1 MYKISKEKL
10 QEIIEKVLKEVLND
24 ASDKKTISDADVER
38 IFHFSQIPDKELE
51 RQYWDLSAMV
61 SMSGFGG
68 PFMGSDGK
76 ILKEDA
82 TYTMSIQE
90 TAEVMKQKF
99 NLDDW
104 QVGSQKGA
112 NGIELMFLIPN
123 FGDNIQL
130 VNEGMEACGW
140 SYSLYRKLKR
150 GNMDWIILSYD
161 PMFQENI
168 ASEAKEYETKV
179 LNEKREQIITGYS
192 NIQAIPASSTA
203 DGIPFENTVLKYKKD
218 NKYGLMSL
226 EGKEITDAIYDE
238 IASITYKEG
247 MLLVKQDGKY
257 GIININGK
265 IVIKPEYDNIT
276 VDNYYD
282 VSTGYQRTGFIV
294 CSIKDEGYRYGYVD
308 YRGKKILDTIYTE
321 IERVTD
327 FEDEKDIYIVAYK
340 DGQAGLLKNRK
351 LILDYEY
358 EDIIYYAYNDVFIV
372 QRNGKQGIADR
383 KGNIK
388 IDTKYT
394 NISFG
399 GIYVNAVDESGE
411 TQILD
416 LDGNV
421 VTDGYIAKMPTEDG
435 QHFIVYNEEGI
446 YKIIYNNGNIVVDR
460 SYTNIEEIANN
471 YYIVANNRNNGIID
485 LTGKS
490 LVELRYNSIVKLDN
504 TELLQANISATST
517 VSLINKNMQ
526 IVVTMDN
533 ASIDVEDGYIRLY
546 SETEDKYFDYA
557 GNELSAKDVFPNN
570 TMYAQE
576 ENGKW
581 GFVDQNGNTK
591 VAYDYDMV
599 TELNEYGFAGIKKDG
614 KWGVID
620 ENGQVVQEPIYV
632 LDEISPSF
640 IGKYYKVDEWYGN
653 AYYTDKVDEETEES
667 SVN

>member
-1 MYKISKEKL
+1 MNKKKVIIFIVLILIIIAVAVSLAIYFSNRAKYIFDVEYVSNIEYN
-10 QEIIEKVLKEVLND
+10 IIEKDGKYGVIDGKGNIVVDPNYNV
-24 ASDKKTISDADVER
+24 I
-38 IFHFSQIPDKELE
+38 QIPNPSKPLFIC
-51 RQYWDLSAMV
+51 
-61 SMSGFGG
+61 MSNYN
-68 PFMGSDGK
+68 
-76 ILKEDA
+76 
-82 TYTMSIQE
+82 TE
-90 TAEVMKQKF
+90 T
-99 NLDDW
+99 
-104 QVGSQKGA
+104 
-112 NGIELMFLIPN
+112 
-123 FGDNIQL
+123 
-130 VNEGMEACGW
+130 
-140 SYSLYRKLKR
+140 
-150 GNMDWIILSYD
+150 
-161 PMFQENI
+161 
-168 ASEAKEYETKV
+168 KEYETKV
-179 LNEKREQIITGYS
+179 LNEKREQVITGYN
-192 NIQAIPASSTA
+192 NIQAIPTDTTA
-203 DGIPFENTVLKYKKD
+203 DGVPYENTVLKYKKD
-218 NKYGLMSL
+218 GKFGLISIDG
-226 EGKEITDAIYDE
+226 EEITEPIYED
-238 IASITYKEG
+238 ISAVTYKEG
-247 MLLVKQDGKY
+247 MLLIKENGKY
-257 GIININGK
+257 GVININGK
-265 IVIKPEYDNIT
+265 VVIKPEYDSIT

-282 VSTGYQRTGFIV
+282 ANTKYQKTGFIV
-294 CSIKDEGYRYGYVD
+294 CNISEEGYRYGYVD

-321 IERVTD
+321 IERVTEIEN
-327 FEDEKDIYIVAYK
+327 EDDIYIIAYK
-340 DGQAGLLKNRK
+340 DGQAGLLKNK
-351 LILDYEY
+351 KVILNYEY
-358 EDIIYYAYNDVFIV
+358 EEIMYYSYNDVFIV

-383 KGNIK
+383 DGNIK

-394 NISFG
+394 NMSFG
-399 GIYVNAVDESGE
+399 GIYVNATNENNE
-411 TQILD
+411 TKILD
-416 LDGNV
+416 LNGNE
-421 VTDGYIAKMPTEDG
+421 VTDGYIARIPTADG
-435 QHFIVYNEEGI
+435 SHYIVYDTEGI
-446 YKIIYNNGNIVVDR
+446 YKIIDDNGNIVIDKQ
-460 SYTNIEEIANN
+460 YTNIEEIGNN

-490 LVELRYNSIVKLDN
+490 LVDLKYNSIVELNN
-504 TELLQANISATST
+504 TELLQANISETST

>member
-1 MYKISKEKL
+1 MKKKKL
-10 QEIIEKVLKEVLND
+10 IIIGILILIIIAIVVSLIIYFSNRAKY
-24 ASDKKTISDADVER
+24 IFDVEYVSN
-38 IFHFSQIPDKELE
+38 IEYNTVKVEDKYGVIDGNGNIVIEPTYNVIQIPNPSKP
-51 RQYWDLSAMV
+51 V
-61 SMSGFGG
+61 FICMSNYN
-68 PFMGSDGK
+68 
-76 ILKEDA
+76 
-82 TYTMSIQE
+82 TE
-90 TAEVMKQKF
+90 T
-99 NLDDW
+99 
-104 QVGSQKGA
+104 
-112 NGIELMFLIPN
+112 
-123 FGDNIQL
+123 
-130 VNEGMEACGW
+130 
-140 SYSLYRKLKR
+140 
-150 GNMDWIILSYD
+150 
-161 PMFQENI
+161 
-168 ASEAKEYETKV
+168 KEYETKV
-179 LNEKREQIITGYS
+179 LNDKKEQVITGYS
-192 NIQAIPASSTA
+192 NIQAIPANSTA
-203 DGIPFENTVLKYKKD
+203 DGIPFENTVLRYKRD
-218 NKYGLMSL
+218 DKYGLISL
-226 EGKEITDAIYDE
+226 EGKEITDAIYEE
-238 IASITYKEG
+238 ISSVTYKEG

-257 GIININGK
+257 GVININGK
-265 IVIKPEYDNIT
+265 VVIKPEYDNIT

-282 VSTGYQRTGFIV
+282 VNTGYQRTGFIV

-321 IERVTD
+321 VERVTD
-327 FEDEKDIYIVAYK
+327 LEDEKDVYIVAYK
-340 DGQAGLLKNRK
+340 DGQAGLLKNKK

-372 QRNGKQGIADR
+372 QRNGKQGITDR
-383 KGNIK
+383 KGKIK

-399 GIYVNAVDESGE
+399 GIYVNAVDENNE
-411 TQILD
+411 TKILD
-416 LDGNV
+416 LNGNEV
-421 VTDGYIAKMPTEDG
+421 SDGYIAKMPTKDG
-435 QHFIVYNEEGI
+435 EHYIVYDEEGL
-446 YKIIYNNGNIVVDR
+446 YKIIDNNGNVVVDR
-460 SYTNIEEIANN
+460 SYTNIEEIGDN

-490 LVELRYNSIVKLDN
+490 LVELRYNSIVELDN

-526 IVVTMDN
+526 VVATMDN

-557 GNELSAKDVFPNN
+557 GNELSTKDVFPNN
-570 TMYAQE
+570 KMYAQE

-591 VAYDYDMV
+591 VENEYDMV

-620 ENGQVVQEPIYV
+620 EDGQVVQEPIYE

-653 AYYTDKVDEETEES
+653 VYYTDEVDEETEES

>member
-1 MYKISKEKL
+1 MKKKKL
-10 QEIIEKVLKEVLND
+10 IIIGILILVIIAIVVSLIIYFSNRAKYVF
-24 ASDKKTISDADVER
+24 DVEYVSNIEYSTVR
-38 IFHFSQIPDKELE
+38 IDDKYGVIDGNGNIVIEPTYNVIQIPNPSKP
-51 RQYWDLSAMV
+51 V
-61 SMSGFGG
+61 FVCMSNYNT
-68 PFMGSDGK
+68 
-76 ILKEDA
+76 E
-82 TYTMSIQE
+82 E
-90 TAEVMKQKF
+90 
-99 NLDDW
+99 
-104 QVGSQKGA
+104 
-112 NGIELMFLIPN
+112 
-123 FGDNIQL
+123 
-130 VNEGMEACGW
+130 
-140 SYSLYRKLKR
+140 
-150 GNMDWIILSYD
+150 
-161 PMFQENI
+161 
-168 ASEAKEYETKV
+168 KEYETKV

-192 NIQAIPASSTA
+192 NIQAIPANSTA

-282 VSTGYQRTGFIV
+282 VSTGYQRTGFII

-446 YKIIYNNGNIVVDR
+446 YKIIDNNGNIVVDR

-576 ENGKW
+576 ENGRW

>member
-1 MYKISKEKL
+1 MKKKRL
-10 QEIIEKVLKEVLND
+10 IIIGILILVIIAIVVSLIIYFSNRAKYVF
-24 ASDKKTISDADVER
+24 DVEYVSNIEYSTVR
-38 IFHFSQIPDKELE
+38 IDDKYGVIDGNGNIVIEPTYNVIQIPNPSKP
-51 RQYWDLSAMV
+51 V
-61 SMSGFGG
+61 FVCMSNYN
-68 PFMGSDGK
+68 
-76 ILKEDA
+76 
-82 TYTMSIQE
+82 T
-90 TAEVMKQKF
+90 
-99 NLDDW
+99 
-104 QVGSQKGA
+104 
-112 NGIELMFLIPN
+112 
-123 FGDNIQL
+123 
-130 VNEGMEACGW
+130 
-140 SYSLYRKLKR
+140 
-150 GNMDWIILSYD
+150 
-161 PMFQENI
+161 
-168 ASEAKEYETKV
+168 EAKEYETKV

-192 NIQAIPASSTA
+192 NIQAIPANSTA

-446 YKIIYNNGNIVVDR
+446 YKIIDNNGNIVVDR

>member
-1 MYKISKEKL
+1 MKKKRL
-10 QEIIEKVLKEVLND
+10 IIIGILILVIIAIVVSLIIYFSNRAKYVF
-24 ASDKKTISDADVER
+24 DVEYVSNIEYSTVR
-38 IFHFSQIPDKELE
+38 IDDKYGVIDGNGNIVIEPTYNVIQIPNPSKP
-51 RQYWDLSAMV
+51 V
-61 SMSGFGG
+61 FVCMSNYN
-68 PFMGSDGK
+68 
-76 ILKEDA
+76 
-82 TYTMSIQE
+82 T
-90 TAEVMKQKF
+90 
-99 NLDDW
+99 
-104 QVGSQKGA
+104 
-112 NGIELMFLIPN
+112 
-123 FGDNIQL
+123 
-130 VNEGMEACGW
+130 
-140 SYSLYRKLKR
+140 
-150 GNMDWIILSYD
+150 
-161 PMFQENI
+161 
-168 ASEAKEYETKV
+168 EAKEYETKV

-446 YKIIYNNGNIVVDR
+446 YKIIDNNGNIVVDR

-504 TELLQANISATST
+504 TELLQANISTTST

-546 SETEDKYFDYA
+546 SDTENRYFDYA

>member
-1 MYKISKEKL
+1 MKKKRL
-10 QEIIEKVLKEVLND
+10 IIIGILILVIIAIVVSLIIYFSNRAKYVF
-24 ASDKKTISDADVER
+24 DVEYVSNIEYSTVR
-38 IFHFSQIPDKELE
+38 IDDKYGVIDGNGNIVIEPTYNVIQIPNPSKP
-51 RQYWDLSAMV
+51 V
-61 SMSGFGG
+61 FVCMSNYN
-68 PFMGSDGK
+68 
-76 ILKEDA
+76 
-82 TYTMSIQE
+82 T
-90 TAEVMKQKF
+90 
-99 NLDDW
+99 
-104 QVGSQKGA
+104 
-112 NGIELMFLIPN
+112 
-123 FGDNIQL
+123 
-130 VNEGMEACGW
+130 
-140 SYSLYRKLKR
+140 
-150 GNMDWIILSYD
+150 
-161 PMFQENI
+161 
-168 ASEAKEYETKV
+168 EAKEYETKV

-411 TQILD
+411 TQILE

-446 YKIIYNNGNIVVDR
+446 YKIIDNNGNIVVDR

>member
-1 MYKISKEKL
+1 MKKKRL
-10 QEIIEKVLKEVLND
+10 IIIGILILVIIAIVVSLIIYFSNRAKYVF
-24 ASDKKTISDADVER
+24 DVEYVSNIEYSTVR
-38 IFHFSQIPDKELE
+38 IDDKYGVIDGNGNIVIEPTYNVIQIPNPSKP
-51 RQYWDLSAMV
+51 V
-61 SMSGFGG
+61 FVCMSNYN
-68 PFMGSDGK
+68 
-76 ILKEDA
+76 
-82 TYTMSIQE
+82 T
-90 TAEVMKQKF
+90 
-99 NLDDW
+99 
-104 QVGSQKGA
+104 
-112 NGIELMFLIPN
+112 
-123 FGDNIQL
+123 
-130 VNEGMEACGW
+130 
-140 SYSLYRKLKR
+140 
-150 GNMDWIILSYD
+150 
-161 PMFQENI
+161 
-168 ASEAKEYETKV
+168 EAKEYETKV

-192 NIQAIPASSTA
+192 NIQAIPANSTA

-421 VTDGYIAKMPTEDG
+421 VTNGYIAKMPTEDG

-446 YKIIYNNGNIVVDR
+446 YKIIDNNGNIVVDR

-576 ENGKW
+576 ENGRW

>member
-1 MYKISKEKL
+1 MKKKRL
-10 QEIIEKVLKEVLND
+10 IIVGILILVIIAIVVSLIIYFSNRAKYVF
-24 ASDKKTISDADVER
+24 DVEYVSNIEYSTVR
-38 IFHFSQIPDKELE
+38 IDDKYGVIDGNGNIVIEPTYNVIQIPNPSKP
-51 RQYWDLSAMV
+51 V
-61 SMSGFGG
+61 FVCMSNYN
-68 PFMGSDGK
+68 
-76 ILKEDA
+76 
-82 TYTMSIQE
+82 T
-90 TAEVMKQKF
+90 
-99 NLDDW
+99 
-104 QVGSQKGA
+104 
-112 NGIELMFLIPN
+112 
-123 FGDNIQL
+123 
-130 VNEGMEACGW
+130 
-140 SYSLYRKLKR
+140 
-150 GNMDWIILSYD
+150 
-161 PMFQENI
+161 
-168 ASEAKEYETKV
+168 EAKEYETKV

-192 NIQAIPASSTA
+192 NIQAIPANSTA

-446 YKIIYNNGNIVVDR
+446 YKIIDNNGNIVVDR

>member
-1 MYKISKEKL
+1 MKKKKL
-10 QEIIEKVLKEVLND
+10 IIIGILILVIIAIVVSLIIYFSNRAKYVF
-24 ASDKKTISDADVER
+24 DVEYVSNIEYSTVR
-38 IFHFSQIPDKELE
+38 IDDKYGVIDGNGNIVIEPTYNVIQIPNPSKP
-51 RQYWDLSAMV
+51 V
-61 SMSGFGG
+61 FVCMSNYNT
-68 PFMGSDGK
+68 
-76 ILKEDA
+76 E
-82 TYTMSIQE
+82 E
-90 TAEVMKQKF
+90 
-99 NLDDW
+99 
-104 QVGSQKGA
+104 
-112 NGIELMFLIPN
+112 
-123 FGDNIQL
+123 
-130 VNEGMEACGW
+130 
-140 SYSLYRKLKR
+140 
-150 GNMDWIILSYD
+150 
-161 PMFQENI
+161 
-168 ASEAKEYETKV
+168 KEYETKV

-192 NIQAIPASSTA
+192 NIQAIPANSTA

-446 YKIIYNNGNIVVDR
+446 YKIIDNNGNIVVDR

>member
-1 MYKISKEKL
+1 MKKKRL
-10 QEIIEKVLKEVLND
+10 IIIGILILVIIAIVVSLIIYFSNRAKYVF
-24 ASDKKTISDADVER
+24 DVEYVSNIEYSTVR
-38 IFHFSQIPDKELE
+38 IDDKYGVIDGNGNIVIEPTYNVIQIPNPSKP
-51 RQYWDLSAMV
+51 V
-61 SMSGFGG
+61 FVCMSNYNT
-68 PFMGSDGK
+68 
-76 ILKEDA
+76 E
-82 TYTMSIQE
+82 E
-90 TAEVMKQKF
+90 
-99 NLDDW
+99 
-104 QVGSQKGA
+104 
-112 NGIELMFLIPN
+112 
-123 FGDNIQL
+123 
-130 VNEGMEACGW
+130 
-140 SYSLYRKLKR
+140 
-150 GNMDWIILSYD
+150 
-161 PMFQENI
+161 
-168 ASEAKEYETKV
+168 KEYETKV

-192 NIQAIPASSTA
+192 NIQAIPANSTA

-308 YRGKKILDTIYTE
+308 YSGKKILDTIYTE

-446 YKIIYNNGNIVVDR
+446 YKIIDNNGNIVVDR

-576 ENGKW
+576 ENGRW

>member
-1 MYKISKEKL
+1 MKKKRL
-10 QEIIEKVLKEVLND
+10 IIIGILILVIIAIVVSLIIYFSNRAKYVF
-24 ASDKKTISDADVER
+24 DVEYVSNIEYSTVR
-38 IFHFSQIPDKELE
+38 IDDKYGVIDGNGNIVIEPTYNVIQIPNPSKP
-51 RQYWDLSAMV
+51 V
-61 SMSGFGG
+61 FVCMSNYN
-68 PFMGSDGK
+68 
-76 ILKEDA
+76 
-82 TYTMSIQE
+82 T
-90 TAEVMKQKF
+90 
-99 NLDDW
+99 
-104 QVGSQKGA
+104 
-112 NGIELMFLIPN
+112 
-123 FGDNIQL
+123 
-130 VNEGMEACGW
+130 
-140 SYSLYRKLKR
+140 
-150 GNMDWIILSYD
+150 
-161 PMFQENI
+161 
-168 ASEAKEYETKV
+168 EAKEYETKV

-192 NIQAIPASSTA
+192 NIQAIPANSTA

-282 VSTGYQRTGFIV
+282 VSTGYQRTGFII

-446 YKIIYNNGNIVVDR
+446 YKIIDNNGNIVVDR

-546 SETEDKYFDYA
+546 SDTENRYFDYA

>member
-1 MYKISKEKL
+1 MKKKKL
-10 QEIIEKVLKEVLND
+10 IIIGILILVIIAIVVSLIIYFSNRAKYVF
-24 ASDKKTISDADVER
+24 DVEYVSNIEYSTVR
-38 IFHFSQIPDKELE
+38 IDDKYGVIDGNGNIVIEPTYNVIQIPNPSKP
-51 RQYWDLSAMV
+51 V
-61 SMSGFGG
+61 FVCMSNYN
-68 PFMGSDGK
+68 
-76 ILKEDA
+76 
-82 TYTMSIQE
+82 T
-90 TAEVMKQKF
+90 
-99 NLDDW
+99 
-104 QVGSQKGA
+104 
-112 NGIELMFLIPN
+112 
-123 FGDNIQL
+123 
-130 VNEGMEACGW
+130 
-140 SYSLYRKLKR
+140 
-150 GNMDWIILSYD
+150 
-161 PMFQENI
+161 
-168 ASEAKEYETKV
+168 EAKEYETKV

-192 NIQAIPASSTA
+192 NIQAIPANSTA

-421 VTDGYIAKMPTEDG
+421 VTNGYIAKMPTEDG

-446 YKIIYNNGNIVVDR
+446 YKIIDNNGNIVVDR

-576 ENGKW
+576 ENGRW

>member
-1 MYKISKEKL
+1 MKKKRL
-10 QEIIEKVLKEVLND
+10 IIIGILILVIIAIVVSLIIYFSNRAKYVF
-24 ASDKKTISDADVER
+24 DVEYVSNIEYSTVR
-38 IFHFSQIPDKELE
+38 IDDKYGVIDGNGNIVIEPTYNVIQIPNPSKP
-51 RQYWDLSAMV
+51 V
-61 SMSGFGG
+61 FVCMSNYN
-68 PFMGSDGK
+68 
-76 ILKEDA
+76 
-82 TYTMSIQE
+82 T
-90 TAEVMKQKF
+90 
-99 NLDDW
+99 
-104 QVGSQKGA
+104 
-112 NGIELMFLIPN
+112 
-123 FGDNIQL
+123 
-130 VNEGMEACGW
+130 
-140 SYSLYRKLKR
+140 
-150 GNMDWIILSYD
+150 
-161 PMFQENI
+161 
-168 ASEAKEYETKV
+168 EAKEYETKV

-192 NIQAIPASSTA
+192 NIQAIPANSTA

-372 QRNGKQGIADR
+372 QRNGKQGITDR

-399 GIYVNAVDESGE
+399 GIYVNAVDENNE
-411 TQILD
+411 TKILD
-416 LDGNV
+416 LNGNEV
-421 VTDGYIAKMPTEDG
+421 SDGYIAKMPTKDG
-435 QHFIVYNEEGI
+435 QHYIVYDEDGI
-446 YKIIYNNGNIVVDR
+446 YKIIDNSGNVVIDNK
-460 SYTNIEEIANN
+460 YTNIEEIGNN

-490 LVELRYNSIVKLDN
+490 LVDLKYNSIVELDN

-526 IVVTMDN
+526 VVVTMDN
-533 ASIDVEDGYIRLY
+533 ASIDVKDGYIRLY
-546 SETEDKYFDYA
+546 SETENKYFDYA

-620 ENGQVVQEPIYV
+620 ENGQIVQEPIYE

-653 AYYTDKVDEETEES
+653 AYYTDEVDEETEES

>member
-1 MYKISKEKL
+1 MKKKRL
-10 QEIIEKVLKEVLND
+10 IIIGILILVIIAIVVSLIIYFSNRAKYVF
-24 ASDKKTISDADVER
+24 DVEYVSNIEYSTVR
-38 IFHFSQIPDKELE
+38 IDDKYGVIDGNGNIVIEPTYNVIQIPNPSKP
-51 RQYWDLSAMV
+51 V
-61 SMSGFGG
+61 FVCMSNYN
-68 PFMGSDGK
+68 
-76 ILKEDA
+76 
-82 TYTMSIQE
+82 T
-90 TAEVMKQKF
+90 
-99 NLDDW
+99 
-104 QVGSQKGA
+104 
-112 NGIELMFLIPN
+112 
-123 FGDNIQL
+123 
-130 VNEGMEACGW
+130 
-140 SYSLYRKLKR
+140 
-150 GNMDWIILSYD
+150 
-161 PMFQENI
+161 
-168 ASEAKEYETKV
+168 EAKEYETKV

-192 NIQAIPASSTA
+192 NIQAIPANSTA

-446 YKIIYNNGNIVVDR
+446 YKIIDNNGNIVVDR

-576 ENGKW
+576 ENGRW

>member
-1 MYKISKEKL
+1 MKKKRL
-10 QEIIEKVLKEVLND
+10 IIIGILILVIIAIVVSLIIYFSNRAKYVF
-24 ASDKKTISDADVER
+24 DVEYVSNIEYSTVR
-38 IFHFSQIPDKELE
+38 IDDKYGVIDGNGNIVIEPTYNVIQIPNPSKP
-51 RQYWDLSAMV
+51 V
-61 SMSGFGG
+61 FVCMSNYNT
-68 PFMGSDGK
+68 
-76 ILKEDA
+76 E
-82 TYTMSIQE
+82 E
-90 TAEVMKQKF
+90 
-99 NLDDW
+99 
-104 QVGSQKGA
+104 
-112 NGIELMFLIPN
+112 
-123 FGDNIQL
+123 
-130 VNEGMEACGW
+130 
-140 SYSLYRKLKR
+140 
-150 GNMDWIILSYD
+150 
-161 PMFQENI
+161 
-168 ASEAKEYETKV
+168 KEYETKV

-192 NIQAIPASSTA
+192 NIQAIPANSTA

-282 VSTGYQRTGFIV
+282 VSTGYQRTGFII

-446 YKIIYNNGNIVVDR
+446 YKIIDNNGNIVVDR

-546 SETEDKYFDYA
+546 SDTENRYFDYA